1 MTLYVTAAASLV
13 PAWWNAR
20 PLMPGFSSW
29 HFLAAAIMSSH
40 VAGTSSP
47 IRSLRQIIDHVSPS
61 SGSP

>member
-1 MTLYVTAAASLV
+1 
-13 PAWWNAR
+13 
-20 PLMPGFSSW
+20 MPGFSSW

-40 VAGTSSP
+40 VAGGLSP

>member
-1 MTLYVTAAASLV
+1 MTLYVTAAASLE

-20 PLMPGFSSW
+20 PLMPRFSSW

-40 VAGTSSP
+40 VA
-47 IRSLRQIIDHVSPS
+47 RLVAHQVLAQIIDHVSPS